1 MIALRFDMISRYER
15 RGEFVETAVP
25 FPESALPDASKLMI
39 LDGKGARIRPQ
50 ARVTSRWPDASI
62 KFVHLSF
69 LADLPGAKPEKY
81 FLSADGGIPDKT
93 LPAVKSDLK
102 NRVINTGVLEA
113 VLAGKGESRL
123 FESLKGPSFFDGSEI
138 EGPVLSSGA
147 TDYLIKL
154 EEDWEFC
161 EEGPYRVIVRNGGR
175 HYDKNGRDLFSF
187 TVRLHFTAG
196 HPWFQVEYRFTHRE
210 DAAELPLEALTL
222 RVKEDDPQAAVALG
236 ISNYK
241 TRIQEA
247 PARDGLEKLIDA
259 EYLLYESNEQIPEVN
274 YGTFFADW
282 RKNGKGICATIFQ
295 AQQNFPKA
303 LRADGKGILVSLMPG
318 GQAPVRILQ
327 GMEKTHSVFFHL
339 HDGRAGINELD
350 CRSLQMQMPDRPLLE
365 PETFRAAGVLENVIP
380 AKPVPALESRLR
392 SAADS
397 TGRAY
402 GMLAWGDAVDAG
414 YTNQGRGNGEPVWTN
429 QEYDYPH
436 ANMLMY
442 ARSGERRYLDK
453 LLVSA
458 RHWMDVDICHYS
470 KDPLRT
476 GGQVMHSARHV
487 TGHLAPSHE
496 WVEGLLDYYHLTGD
510 RRGLDSALGIGRNIL
525 RLLETPDFQRKG
537 EISAR
542 ETGWALRSLT
552 ALYIE
557 TNDETWLARCEW
569 IVGHFAEWREE
580 FGHWLSPY
588 TSNTIIRVPF
598 MISVAVNSLMRYY
611 RVRPSALIKE
621 MIIGA
626 MDDLLENTRLCDGQ
640 FIYKELPSLNHTSAN
655 TIALEALAYAYE
667 LTGDKKYLEGGME
680 LFRSSLGSAAN
691 SRGGEKQVIGDALV
705 MMGSG
710 TKPFAQSHIS
720 LAVFGKALESAGICL

>member
-1 MIALRFDMISRYER
+1 MISRYER
-15 RGEFVETAVP
+15 KGEFVETAVP
-25 FPESALPDASKLMI
+25 FPQSALDDPAKLMV
-39 LDGKGARIRPQ
+39 LNREGDKIRPQ
-50 ARVTSRWPDASI
+50 TKVTALWPDGSV

-81 FLSADGGIPDKT
+81 YLSTEGGTPDKT
-93 LPAVKSDLK
+93 LPGIKADLK
-102 NRVINTGVLEA
+102 NRVIDTGVLEA

-123 FESLKGPSFFDGSEI
+123 FAALKGPAFFEGSEI
-138 EGPVLSSGA
+138 EGPVLTSGGR
-147 TDYLIKL
+147 DYLIRL
-154 EEDWEFC
+154 EEDWQFC
-161 EEGPYRVIVRNGGR
+161 EEGPYRVILRNQGR
-175 HYDKNGRDLFSF
+175 HYDETGRDLFGF

-196 HPWFQVEYRFTHRE
+196 HPWFQLEYRFTHRE
-210 DAAELPLEALTL
+210 DAGELPLEALVL
-222 RVKEDDPQAAVALG
+222 RVREEDPRAGVALG

-247 PARDGLEKLIDA
+247 RARDGLEKLIDA

-282 RKNGKGICATIFQ
+282 RNGGKGICVTLYQ

-303 LRADGKGILVSLMPG
+303 LRADAGGIRVSLMPR
-318 GQAPVRILQ
+318 GQAPIRVLQ
-327 GMEKTHSVFFHL
+327 GMEKTHSVFFHI
-339 HDGRAGINELD
+339 HDGRADINDLD
-350 CRSLQMQMPDRPLLE
+350 CRSLQMQMPDRPLLD

-380 AKPVPALESRLR
+380 GRPLRALESRLR
-392 SAADS
+392 SLADAA
-397 TGRAY
+397 GRAY

-414 YTNQGRGNGEPVWTN
+414 YTNQGRGNGEVVWTN

-442 ARSGERRYLDK
+442 ARTGERRYLDK

-470 KDPLRT
+470 KDPLRV

-496 WVEGLLDYYHLTGD
+496 WVEGLLDYYHLSGD

-525 RLLETPDFQRKG
+525 RLLETPVFQGKG
-537 EISAR
+537 EINAR

-552 ALYIE
+552 ALYVE
-557 TNDETWLARCEW
+557 TNDGKWLERCEW
-569 IVGHFAEWREE
+569 IVGHFVEWRHE

-588 TSNTIIRVPF
+588 TSNTVIRVPF

-611 RVRPSALIKE
+611 RVRPSALVRE
-621 MIIGA
+621 MIIDA
-626 MDDLLENTRLCDGQ
+626 MDDLLENTRLPDGQ
-640 FIYKELPSLNHTSAN
+640 FIYKELPSLKHTSAN
-655 TIALEALAYAYE
+655 TIILEALAYAYE
-667 LTGDKKYLEGGME
+667 LSGDKRYLEGGLD
-680 LFRSSLGSAAN
+680 LFKSSISPDGN
-691 SRGGEKQVIGDALV
+691 SRGGEKRVIEDALV
-705 MMGSG
+705 MMGGG
-710 TKPFAQSHIS
+710 TKSFAQSHVS
-720 LAVFGKALESAGICL
+720 LAVFGKALESAGLSDRLSALP